1 MEKKS
6 YKEMYIYLYKN
17 MEFLQR
23 VSKRI
28 DSAIDDVLIEA
39 TSMHIA
45 QIKAEME
52 GPSELERRIKR
63 LFKEE

>member
-1 MEKKS
+1 MEES

-23 VSKRI
+23 ICKRI

-45 QIKAEME
+45 QIKEALE

-63 LFKEE
+63 LFKDE